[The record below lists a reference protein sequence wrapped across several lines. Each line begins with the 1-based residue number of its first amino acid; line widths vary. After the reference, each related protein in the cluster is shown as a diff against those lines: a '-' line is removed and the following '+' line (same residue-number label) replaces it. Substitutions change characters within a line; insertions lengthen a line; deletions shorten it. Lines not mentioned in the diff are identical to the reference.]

1 MRKLKWLFSK
11 EDGAATVE
19 FAFVAIPFIISLLF
33 IMELCRIIYIMS
45 SVDLILSEASTETA
59 ISTKV
64 SDKDS
69 HFEKMVNDIAKGWAL
84 LLVGD
89 NVKITTKI
97 EYCMSIDQLIDDK
110 CLPVSQKYDASAT
123 GELAIYSVTVP
134 YRPLFF
140 MFPGAFVQNSMMRK
154 IVLVQ
159 EHKLDRQ

>member
-1 MRKLKWLFSK
+1 
-11 EDGAATVE
+11 
-19 FAFVAIPFIISLLF
+19 
-33 IMELCRIIYIMS
+33 MS